1 MPWDRPQPA
10 PLALWRIIHANFPQT
25 RNLGIFNPRN
35 IAGTRTPS
43 LHSEGRALDIGLF
56 ASVTR
61 ERTIAD
67 LLFGDFA
74 EIGVLLQLEELIWNH
89 QIWSDS
95 RRYIHPYTGV
105 NPHTDHIHVGFTRAG
120 SQQQD
125 FPVLMVRVG
134 IIQTGLGELDRA
146 NANRA

>member
-35 IAGTRTPS
+35 IAGSRTPS
-43 LHSEGRALDIGLF
+43 LHSEGRALDIGLS

-61 ERTIAD
+61 ERTIGD
-67 LLFGDFA
+67 LLFRDFA
-74 EIGVLLQLEELIWNH
+74 EIGALLQLEELIWNL

-120 SQQQD
+120 SQQTD

-134 IIQTGLGELDRA
+134 IIQTGLGELDSA